1 MPLTA
6 KDWSVVILGRW
17 NRAILTPFGIAQRMF
32 QIGPDIPVEVLVA
45 IDALAPPQVKHDR
58 MVVIAGSDRLV
69 IHPEDQVFPQLARA
83 MELGRQAIE
92 SLPETPLVAAGINI
106 NYACQEPLEALQAIT
121 RSHDWDNRLA
131 ENDFV
136 IADRGISRTFNWIG
150 GNINLM
156 IGEEADASFNIRFNF
171 ERRSAVRA
179 DHQDWLARDVGDLEQ
194 QVRRILQDC
203 IQLQPGDMPNDADAG
218 DQP

>member
-32 QIGPDIPVEVLVA
+32 QLDADIPVEVFVA
-45 IDALAPPQVKHDR
+45 IDALAPPQVRHDR
-58 MVVIAGSDRLV
+58 IVVIAASDRLI
-69 IHPEDQVFPQLARA
+69 IHPEDETFPQLARA
-83 MELGRQAIE
+83 MELGRRAIE
-92 SLPETPLVAAGINI
+92 SLPETPLVAAGINL
-106 NYACQEPLEALQAIT
+106 NYACQEPLETLQAIT

-131 ENDFV
+131 ENNFV
-136 IADRGISRTFNWIG
+136 IADRGISRTFNWNG

-171 ERRSAVRA
+171 ERRSTVRA
-179 DHQDWLARDVGDLEQ
+179 DHQDWLARDAGDLEE
-194 QVRRILQDC
+194 QVRRILQDS
-203 IQLQPGDMPNDADAG
+203 IQLQPGEIPNDAEAG
-218 DQP
+218 NQP